1 MSGPTEF
8 SMYLSLSELSLLC
21 RQSRKNNEGVGHN
34 GNLWHYSSC
43 NSLRIA
49 AMFLLLMAS
58 LSFAHE
64 HVPVTHRFTTGKEP
78 DGLKLILD
86 IREHSTGRS
95 SAARF
100 SLEVDGLTHT
110 PDWVGENGILFTSIH
125 LRSNNRSTVQFSKGI
140 GPVRLSLPK
149 GAKTVTVSVAKGFE
163 YLPTKTTVQVQGEE
177 TKVSI
182 GLKRWVNL
190 TDDGWIAI
198 DEHLHF
204 DRLDP
209 EDDKLW
215 FSMFEADGLAAGHF
229 MVLKGGMTPGIW
241 SRQFKYGKE
250 GRGSD
255 GNRILIPGQEYRDTQ
270 QGHINLL
277 GLDEVILPY
286 STGGMGTPTV
296 VENYP
301 PLSEVLKLAQDRNG
315 LAGVAHGGTLGQ
327 YSTSLADAVLGT
339 VDFWE
344 ISNGFIYNT
353 ENWYRLMNCGIFL
366 PIVAGT
372 DLPNSPFRDP
382 WQPMFGAVRT
392 YVNSGG
398 EIDFESFRT
407 ALQAGRSFISGG
419 PLIDLEINETT
430 IGETLR
436 LPHGGGVVSVRATL
450 QSPLPLH
457 DLVVVQ
463 GGKDLDLEVS
473 KSTDDGIHQW
483 SIESDLKITQSSW
496 VSVWGKGTR
505 IEAQQIDAMA
515 HAGVI
520 KVIVG
525 NEPIESSED
534 AGALIES
541 FQERKT
547 WYQENGK
554 YETDIQR
561 RNALTDWD
569 KAILKLEK
577 QLR

>member
-1 MSGPTEF
+1 
-8 SMYLSLSELSLLC
+8 
-21 RQSRKNNEGVGHN
+21 
-34 GNLWHYSSC
+34 
-43 NSLRIA
+43 
-49 AMFLLLMAS
+49 MAS
-58 LSFAHE
+58 FPFAHE
-64 HVPVTHRFTTGKEP
+64 PVPVSHHFTTGKEP
-78 DGLKLILD
+78 DGPKLILD
-86 IREHSTGRS
+86 IRELPTGQS

-100 SLEVDGLTHT
+100 SLEVDGLPHT
-110 PDWVGENGILFTSIH
+110 PDWVDEKGILFTSIH
-125 LRSNNRSTVQFSKGI
+125 LRGNNRSSVQFSKGI
-140 GPVRLSLPK
+140 GPVRVSVPK
-149 GAKTVTVSVAKGFE
+149 GAKTLSVSVAKGFE
-163 YLPTKTTVQVQGEE
+163 YLPAKKTVQIQGEE

-190 TDDGWIAI
+190 KNDGWIAI

-229 MVLKGGMTPGIW
+229 MVLKGGMTPGVW
-241 SRQFKYGKE
+241 ARQFKYGKE
-250 GRGSD
+250 GRRTD
-255 GNRILIPGQEYRDTQ
+255 GHRILIPGQEYRDTQ

-286 STGGMGTPTV
+286 STGGMGTPAV

-301 PLSEVLKLAQDRNG
+301 PLSEVLKLTQVRNG

-327 YSTSLADAVLGT
+327 YSTSLADAVLGA
-339 VDFWE
+339 VNFWE
-344 ISNGFIYNT
+344 VSNGFIYNT

-372 DLPNSPFRDP
+372 DLPNSPFRDS

-398 EIDFESFRT
+398 EISFESFRT
-407 ALQAGRSFISGG
+407 SLKAGRSFISGG
-419 PLIDLEINETT
+419 PLIDFKINEVTM
-430 IGETLR
+430 GETLR
-436 LPHGGGVVSVRATL
+436 LPHGGGVVRVRATL
-450 QSPLPLH
+450 QSPLPLR

-463 GGKDLDLEVS
+463 GGKDLDLEIS
-473 KSTDDGIHQW
+473 KRTIDGIYRW
-483 SIESDLKITQSSW
+483 SIESDLNITQSSW

-505 IEAQQIDAMA
+505 IEAQNIDAMA

-525 NEPIESSED
+525 DEPIESSAD
-534 AGALIES
+534 AEALIKS
-541 FQERKT
+541 FKERKA

-561 RNALTDWD
+561 RNALSGWD
-569 KAILKLEK
+569 KAISKLKK
-577 QLR
+577 QIQ